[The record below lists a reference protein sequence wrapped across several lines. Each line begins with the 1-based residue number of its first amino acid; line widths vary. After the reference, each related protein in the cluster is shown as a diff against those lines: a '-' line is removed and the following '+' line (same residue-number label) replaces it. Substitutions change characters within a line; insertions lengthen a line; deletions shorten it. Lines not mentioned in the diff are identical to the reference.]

1 MWRVPVICF
10 LIFILCP
17 SWFQTIWFGLLCA
30 VFVFCVM
37 WVACRLRLRIVA
49 RAIRARFDERLAQRT
64 RIALELQDTMLQTV
78 EGSKLVADAAL
89 ENSDDSDHLRLTLEK
104 LSSWLGQAT
113 QEGQAALTS
122 LRTPTTDHQSRSKR
136 VSHKKSQ
143 D

>member
-1 MWRVPVICF
+1 MWRVPYICF
-10 LIFILCP
+10 FIFILCP
-17 SWFQTIWFGLLCA
+17 SWYQTIWFGLLCA
-30 VFVFCVM
+30 VLVFCVM

-49 RAIRARFDERLAQRT
+49 KAIRVRFDERLAERT

-113 QEGQAALTS
+113 QEGQTALNS

-136 VSHKKSQ
+136 VSHKKSE

>member
-1 MWRVPVICF
+1 MWRIPYIWF
-10 LIFILCP
+10 LILILCP
-17 SWFQTIWFGLLCA
+17 SWYQTIWFGLLCA

-37 WVACRLRLRIVA
+37 WAACRLRMRIVA
-49 RAIRARFDERLAQRT
+49 KAIRVRFDQRLTERT

-89 ENSDDSDHLRLTLEK
+89 ENSDDCDHLRLTLEK

-113 QEGQAALTS
+113 QEGQAALNS
-122 LRTPTTDHQSRSKR
+122 LRTPTTDH
-136 VSHKKSQ
+136 SHKKSR